1 MRPTIP
7 DAVTIASFA
16 KLRGEVGIEAARI
29 ETSFDGVRLSP
40 KAFLD
45 TTINL

>member
-1 MRPTIP
+1 MP
-7 DAVTIASFA
+7 DAVIIASFD
-16 KLRGEVGIEAARI
+16 KLRGAVGMEAARI